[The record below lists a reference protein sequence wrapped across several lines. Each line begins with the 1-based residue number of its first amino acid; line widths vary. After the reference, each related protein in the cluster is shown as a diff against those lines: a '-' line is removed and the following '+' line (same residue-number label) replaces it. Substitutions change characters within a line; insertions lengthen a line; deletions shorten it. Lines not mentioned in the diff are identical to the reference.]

1 MQLKMGKIASYD
13 EANRMRTHIF
23 IYLLLLVNTNIVLG
37 SHFIILYWVKGKK
50 TDRKWH
56 LFILILPPWART
68 YILKLRFLFEF
79 CIFVMGNDWWFCWLK
94 PIEGV
99 DLTCHHIGG
108 NGRGPLCQVVADEG
122 FTHDWLSLIAI
133 ALIKRTFIF
142 TLASSI
148 LFLIS

>member
-13 EANRMRTHIF
+13 EANRMKTHMYSF
-23 IYLLLLVNTNIVLG
+23 ALVGQYKYSFRISLY
-37 SHFIILYWVKGKK
+37 HIILSKRQK

-68 YILKLRFLFEF
+68 YILKLRFLFEL
-79 CIFVMGNDWWFCWLK
+79 CIFVMGNDWRFCWLK

-99 DLTCHHIGG
+99 DLPCHQIGG

-122 FTHDWLSLIAI
+122 FTHDWQWQS
-133 ALIKRTFIF
+133 KRNRKYQ
-142 TLASSI
+142 ASYI
-148 LFLIS
+148 NLPWIQ